1 MIGKFNT
8 GFNRF
13 EAEWYGIE
21 WDVTVSNPLVTR
33 IGNMTLHQSL
43 PLQNQM
49 RRCLLL
55 DNGTVNYHLDANDS
69 TLKEDLTPA
78 DLTGADGQVMVFMPE
93 FWFKTESEANKRRYK
108 MSKYPLDG
116 YTHSPAMYISAYEA
130 ALERGVNKLSSVVN
144 LSTTF
149 RGGNNTSAWDGT
161 YRSLLGRPVTNVS
174 LTNFRNYAR
183 NRGSVNWNCNTY
195 HAHRKLWWLFAVEY
209 ANFNSQ
215 DAYNAALTPDGYRQG
230 GLDAGVTTLN
240 GSLWNNFN
248 GSNPFVPCGYTN
260 GLGSHTGIVPFTMP
274 AEYGTLTVQVP
285 SYRGVENPFGHLWK
299 WADGCKCMIQSDADG
314 GLSEFYVC
322 DNPANFTSSGTTN
335 YQLRGNLPRTDGYV
349 KEVILGEYGEIV
361 PLSVGGGSTTYFC
374 DYFYTSKPASGIAER
389 GFLLG
394 GVAHYSTVT
403 GLMFMVTW
411 NSASFFAVSVGSR
424 LCYIP

>member
-55 DNGTVNYHLDANDS
+55 DNGSVNYYLHANDS

-78 DLTGADGQVMVFMPE
+78 VLTGVDGQVMTYLPE
-93 FWFKTESEANKRRYK
+93 FWFKTESDGNKRRYK

-130 ALERGVNKLSSVVN
+130 ALERGANKLSSVVN
-144 LSTTF
+144 LSATF

-161 YRSLLGRPVTNVS
+161 YRRLLGRPVTNVN

-215 DAYNAALTPDGYRQG
+215 ATYNATLTPDGYRQG
-230 GLDAGVTTLN
+230 GLGDGVTTLV
-240 GSLWNNFN
+240 GSAWNTFN
-248 GSNPFVPCGYTN
+248 GYNPFVPCGYTN
-260 GLGSHTGIVPFTMP
+260 SLGNLTGIVPFTMP

-285 SYRGVENPFGHLWK
+285 TYRGVENPFGHLWK
-299 WADGCKCMIQSDADG
+299 WTDGCKCNIQSAANG
-314 GLSEFYVC
+314 GISEFYTC
-322 DNPANFTSSGTTN
+322 EDPANFQSTDYTN
-335 YQLRGNLPRTDGYV
+335 YVKRGELPRTEGYV
-349 KEVILGEYGEIV
+349 KVMMVGEYGEIM
-361 PLSVGGGSTTYFC
+361 PLAVGAGSTTYFC
-374 DYFYTSKPASGIAER
+374 DYFYTNATSNTGQMGVLFGGFAHQGATAGLSCATTLYALTFAHASI
-389 GFLLG
+389 
-394 GVAHYSTVT
+394 
-403 GLMFMVTW
+403 
-411 NSASFFAVSVGSR
+411 GSR
-424 LCYIP
+424 LCFIP

>member
-1 MIGKFNT
+1 MIGKFIT
-8 GFNRF
+8 GYSRL

-21 WDVTVSNPLVTR
+21 WDVTVSNPVVTR
-33 IGNMTLHQSL
+33 IGDMTLHQSL

-55 DNGTVNYHLDANDS
+55 DNGSVNYYLHANDS

-78 DLTGADGQVMVFMPE
+78 VLTGVDGQVMTYLPE
-93 FWFKTESEANKRRYK
+93 FWFKTESDGNKRRYK

-130 ALERGVNKLSSVVN
+130 ALERGANKLSSVVN

-161 YRSLLGRPVTNVS
+161 YRSLLGRPVTNVN
-174 LTNFRNYAR
+174 LTNFRAYAR

-215 DAYNAALTPDGYRQG
+215 DTYNAALTADGYRQG
-230 GLDAGVTTLN
+230 GLGAGVTTLDVTK
-240 GSLWNNFN
+240 LNNFN
-248 GSNPFVPCGYTN
+248 GYNPFVPCGYTN
-260 GLGSHTGIVPFTMP
+260 DLGNHTGIVPFTMP
-274 AEYGTLTVQVP
+274 AEYETLTVQVP
-285 SYRGVENPFGHLWK
+285 TYRGIENPFGHIWK
-299 WADGCKCMIQSDADG
+299 HTDGCKCMIQSDADG

-322 DNPANFTSSGTTN
+322 DTPANFTSSGTAN
-335 YQLRGNLPRTDGYV
+335 YELRGLLPRAEGYV
-349 KEVILGEYGEIV
+349 KEMILGEYGEIM
-361 PLSVGGGSTTYFC
+361 PSSVGGSSTTYFC
-374 DYFYTSKPASGIAER
+374 DYFINNIPTSGIAER
-389 GFLLG
+389 IVLFGLNAHRYGYG
-394 GVAHYSTVT
+394 GLVTAGTSDVASNFNT
-403 GLMFMVTW
+403 
-411 NSASFFAVSVGSR
+411 SFGSR